1 MKSATP
7 KVLHSVAGRRMLDHV
22 LAAAE
27 ALTPASVTVV
37 VGHEGDRVREAYAG
51 GQARFVVQEPQ
62 LGTGHALL
70 QAEPLLR
77 DATGTV
83 VLLSGD
89 VPLLGAPTLKRLV
102 AQHQADAAAATVL
115 TATVH
120 NPHGYGR
127 IVREAGRIARIVEE
141 RDASPGEQAIA
152 EINSGIYALDLAPL
166 FDAVR
171 GIASQ
176 NAQGEY
182 YLPDLVGIYR
192 QRGLAVSTVSV
203 SNPDEIRGINSRRE
217 LAEVGAIVRHT
228 KNEELM
234 AAGVTLVDPA
244 TTYIEPGVV
253 VGADTVIHPNVYL
266 EGRTVI
272 GEGCEIHAGTRIVDS
287 TIGDRVL
294 IRNYCVITESSVATR
309 AVLGPFAHL
318 RPASHVLDGRTRRQL
333 RRAEEDD
340 ARAGIEGQ
348 PPDVSRRRDDRR
360 RREHRRG
367 HHHVQLRR
375 QDQERDRDRGR
386 RLHRQRLGPGR
397 ARHHRPRR
405 LRRGGVDDH
414 RKRARKRAGNRTQSP
429 GQQRGLGQE
438 AVIAYVGPSFSSGEK
453 TKARRPS

>member
-7 KVLHSVAGRRMLDHV
+7 KVLHSVGGRRMLDHV

-37 VGHEGDRVREAYAG
+37 VGHEGDRVRDAYAG

-166 FDAVR
+166 FEAVR

-318 RPASHVLDGRTRRQL
+318 RPASHVLDGDTS
-333 RRAEEDD
+333 A
-340 ARAGIEGQ
+340 
-348 PPDVSRRRDDRR
+348 
-360 RREHRRG
+360 
-367 HHHVQLRR
+367 
-375 QDQERDRDRGR
+375 
-386 RLHRQRLGPGR
+386 
-397 ARHHRPRR
+397 
-405 LRRGGVDDH
+405 
-414 RKRARKRAGNRTQSP
+414 T
-429 GQQRGLGQE
+429 
-438 AVIAYVGPSFSSGEK
+438 SS
-453 TKARRPS
+453 S